1 MMIMALLSHLVL
13 ASSPIVIEDIEGIL
27 KLRNAIYVEEY
38 LVFGLDEESGNKKMF
53 VNYATKLEFERG
65 LMISKDDKLVWWIT
79 KNHPSGSG
87 YDYYRFSFN
96 MESGLL

>member
-53 VNYATKLEFERG
+53 VNYATKLEFEGG
-65 LMISKDDKLVWWIT
+65 LIISKGDELVWWIAQ
-79 KNHPSGSG
+79 KYSIGSG
-87 YDYYRFSFN
+87 YTYQRFSFDV
-96 MESGLL
+96 EGGL